1 MDLKCQCQCPSVLQ
15 HQAEYVGWNRY
26 AHSQRMLLTASCF
39 ATMSNIKFY
48 QIWQNSSLWKFT
60 LLMVCVAN
68 SVKSTL
74 FDAEEIVGVLFPAL
88 LGFAVAILS
97 PPCWNVKWPE
107 TPGLKPEEP
116 GPIPEAARAD
126 YWFVR
131 WINLLF
137 PNGLEFNRF

>member
-1 MDLKCQCQCPSVLQ
+1 MLGGTDMPTRNWCFWLLLVSLQWATSSFTRFDKIVLY
-15 HQAEYVGWNRY
+15 E
-26 AHSQRMLLTASCF
+26 MLLTLF
-39 ATMSNIKFY
+39 
-48 QIWQNSSLWKFT
+48 
-60 LLMVCVAN
+60 MVCVAN

-74 FDAEEIVGVLFPAL
+74 FDAEEIVGVLLPAL

-126 YWFVR
+126 YWFVW

-137 PNGLEFNRF
+137 PNGLEFNRLTFKKKQFRLRS